1 MCIED
6 YRVVWVL
13 IELEAVRRKRSFVVC
28 TKIEAMYMSLR

>member
-13 IELEAVRRKRSFVVC
+13 IELEAVRRSFVVC